1 MYNQNTNLTN
11 LNIISISSIFI
22 LFIDIKIMI
31 LYENII
37 ELITLYILL
46 LFLIMLMLEFV
57 KKQINLTKEHLLCK
71 IKTFFSTSFSIIIY
85 CY

>member
-46 LFLIMLMLEFV
+46 LFLLMLMLEFV

-71 IKTFFSTSFSIIIY
+71 IETFFST
-85 CY
+85 